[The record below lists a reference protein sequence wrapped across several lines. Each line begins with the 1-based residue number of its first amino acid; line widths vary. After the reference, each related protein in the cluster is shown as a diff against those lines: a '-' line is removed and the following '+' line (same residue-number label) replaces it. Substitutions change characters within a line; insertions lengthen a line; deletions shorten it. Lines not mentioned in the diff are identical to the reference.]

1 MTRHDRGI
9 AGISPCLNSTTTSVI
24 STGMAQTQRWGN
36 STGNGT
42 QITHSWG
49 QDPAESAGDS
59 SAIAPWLDDG
69 ADGGS
74 VMHTT
79 LEPPSPPATKRSF
92 LSSKTSLHTASLRTM
107 QHQPSIGSISLFKS
121 ARASDLAVS
130 DSGSLA
136 PAVPAG
142 YGETGPSAQKKP
154 KSLLSRLKRKA
165 SKANVRPGS
174 AGGEDEP
181 YSVYSQSSLSLAGP
195 STSPSTI
202 LPPSP
207 PANFSITKKS
217 RKTSRARNAQPQQ
230 PAPEFTLDTN
240 LDDMGGIIARPGQQH
255 PPWHEEHTPDN
266 VVGPTGMV
274 GVQSPTAAYF
284 TDPFSGN
291 AFPASPK
298 STGTGST
305 VVPRAMP
312 EPPLQMNGHRPG
324 SPTAGVGPSNGIV
337 RNIPSPTLPRSDWAA
352 PESWAVDG
360 TGPKEEDYSSE
371 SDDALTPSNNTMVGS
386 LPGRSDSIAA
396 SVTTTRMWKPPGSAG
411 SDGGVARIGVPDPSR
426 RGETRLNSAGSMR
439 SYGPGFR
446 GDAGNG
452 PSGLGPGM
460 GARGSE
466 ATVNKNW
473 PTSFHIRVFRTDGTY
488 HMVSCP
494 LQATV
499 AEMQN
504 VLGRKLNLPR
514 ESHRLHLWERN
525 RERALG
531 NHERPALIMRRRLE
545 QAGYDDI
552 DQLET
557 IGGEDLRFLLRFV
570 FRSVDLGGPGIDEE
584 ELSFDTF
591 ERVDL
596 TGRGLQTVPI
606 VLHRHASTITF
617 LNLSKNPLVDL
628 PLDFIQG
635 CDELRELRLSTCS
648 LKRIPASVQHSTS
661 LHWLDLSCNRI
672 VDLENAGLDRIPDL
686 RTIKLQN
693 NRLTGLP
700 SYFAQLNAMRYLNIS
715 NNKLEA
721 VPSVV
726 CSMKS
731 LIDLDMSFNSISVL
745 PEGLGNLVVLE
756 RLVVVGNQI
765 TAFPEEISTLE
776 KLKWVDCR
784 RNAIADLSLVTRLPS
799 LYTLRADHNS
809 FLVLDLPVARS
820 LHTFEASFNSMTR
833 FTLSGSELEPY
844 ALSSLDLSHAK
855 LSSLEEDIFKQLP
868 QLTQLRLDY
877 NKLKT
882 LPSSVGKLASL
893 VALSCTN
900 NDLGGLPESIGALQK
915 LRRLNVRN
923 NNIQRIP
930 VEIWYCEELQE
941 INCSS
946 NLLQVWPDPPVP
958 NGNTSE
964 RKGSGAGLP
973 EGVTANGVAKP
984 IPPLALSLQR
994 LMLADNQLLDDVF
1007 HPLAILRDLRVLNLS
1022 FNQISEM
1029 PSFRLQTFAQLEE
1042 LYLSGNRLTSFP
1054 ADDLERLQKLNVLFL
1069 NANKLQTLPAE
1080 LRKVKKLTSLDV
1092 GSNVLKYN
1100 MANFPFDWN
1109 WDFNRDLRYLN
1120 LSGNKRLVVKPL
1132 DNKMTAP
1139 SSNLRPGDKQE
1150 NGFSVLRDIRVLGLI
1165 DATVMV
1171 PSVPDESDERRVRTS
1186 FSEINGMAY
1195 GISDTLGKVEQL
1207 NTFDLAV
1214 PHFRGRENECLF
1226 GIFGRAAPV
1235 ANSNRLAKYL
1245 HENFSQTLLGF
1256 LKSLK
1261 PDREGTPDAL
1271 RRTFLSLNKTLY
1283 DHLLPPAS
1291 TVRKMSQAS
1300 TTAGT
1305 KTTLDPASLKAS
1317 AAACVVYFVDKMMYV
1332 ANVGSSVA
1340 VISRRGTPYELSR
1353 KHDPFDREETIRIR
1367 AAEGWVSP
1375 KGFVNDEPECDEAR
1389 AFGAYHLLPA
1399 VNARPDV
1406 QSWQLTDLDEFV
1418 IIGNR
1423 GLWDYMDPQT
1433 AVDIVRD
1440 SRARREE
1447 PMISAQTL
1455 RDHAISYGA
1464 EGNTMVMVISVSDK
1478 FTTKAVDTTET
1489 DAMLALKRTVQPRRN
1504 DLVADRTLNRL
1515 DKEIPPPVGQIAL
1528 VFTDIRNSTSLWEKN
1543 PGMSSA
1549 MRTHNSLCRRL
1560 LRLCG
1565 GYEVK
1570 TEGDAFIVSF
1580 QSAPAALLWCFS
1592 VQTGLC
1598 DADWPIE
1605 ILESED
1611 GKEIFGENGEILAR
1625 GLSVRMGIHWGA
1637 PVCEADPITGRMDYF
1652 GPMVNRSA
1660 RIGATAT
1667 GGEIM
1672 ISGDALKE
1680 VNYWLQNNDL
1690 PGEGEGEKPEIVRV
1704 VEQLKMLDPV
1714 VTEVGERRLKGL
1726 EVPELLSSIL
1736 PRSLVGRWKLSQSTN
1751 TPAAASRVQ
1760 FSVEQIRQLGL
1771 LCARLEAL
1779 SSGRVFRD
1787 ISLRRN
1793 PSAPSLSQIEQA
1805 ETTIMYANPALLMPD
1820 IRKDA
1825 SDEDLLTIL
1834 DSLSLRIENA
1844 LGNMQRHQISGFDD
1858 VLNQLGA
1865 AIRLDPSMIMQA
1877 LVMFQGVTG
1886 AQKA

>member
-1 MTRHDRGI
+1 
-9 AGISPCLNSTTTSVI
+9 
-24 STGMAQTQRWGN
+24 MAQTQRWGN
-36 STGNGT
+36 GNGA
-42 QITHSWG
+42 QISHSWG

-59 SAIAPWLDDG
+59 SLIAPWLDDG
-69 ADGGS
+69 PDIGS
-74 VMHTT
+74 ATQAT
-79 LEPPSPPATKRSF
+79 LEPASRMTPSPPATKRSF
-92 LSSKTSLHTASLRTM
+92 LSSKTSLHSASLRTM

-121 ARASDLAVS
+121 ARSSDPAVS
-130 DSGSLA
+130 DFGTLA
-136 PAVPAG
+136 PVVLAG
-142 YGETGPSAQKKP
+142 QGETSPSATKKP

-165 SKANVRPGS
+165 SRANVRPGS
-174 AGGEDEP
+174 SGGDEES
-181 YSVYSQSSLSLAGP
+181 YSAYSQSSLSLAGP
-195 STSPSTI
+195 SNSGSVA

-207 PANFSITKKS
+207 PANFSIQKKN
-217 RKTSRARNAQPQQ
+217 RKTPRARGAQPQ
-230 PAPEFTLDTN
+230 PVAEFTLDTN
-240 LDDMGGIIARPGQQH
+240 LDEMDGIIARPGPQH
-255 PPWHEEHTPDN
+255 PPWHEDGSDGHMN
-266 VVGPTGMV
+266 NIVGPTGMT
-274 GVQSPTAAYF
+274 GVQSPTAAFF
-284 TDPFSGN
+284 TDPFSGS
-291 AFPASPK
+291 AFPTSPR

-305 VVPRAMP
+305 IVARQIA
-312 EPPLQMNGHRPG
+312 EPPLQANGHRPG
-324 SPTAGVGPSNGIV
+324 SPTAGVGPSTGMV

-360 TGPKEEDYSSE
+360 TGPKEDDYSSE
-371 SDDALTPSNNTMVGS
+371 SDDGLAPSTHTVIGAS
-386 LPGRSDSIAA
+386 LPGRSDSVAG
-396 SVTTTRMWKPPGSAG
+396 SVNTTRFWKPPGSAG
-411 SDGGVARIGVPDPSR
+411 SGANRDGALNGGAFGRMAAEVLNGGASARGDR
-426 RGETRLNSAGSMR
+426 RLNSAGSAR
-439 SYGPGFR
+439 SYGPTLGMGF
-446 GDAGNG
+446 GGAGGAPG
-452 PSGLGPGM
+452 PGGLGSAVSIG
-460 GARGSE
+460 GRGGEPIVGKGWSC
-466 ATVNKNW
+466 NM
-473 PTSFHIRVFRTDGTY
+473 RVYRTDGTY
-488 HMVSCP
+488 HVVSCP
-494 LQATV
+494 LQASV
-499 AEMQN
+499 GELQH
-504 VLGRKLNLPR
+504 VLARKLGLPR

-531 NHERPALIMRRRLE
+531 SHEKPALIMRRRLE
-545 QAGYDDI
+545 QAGYDDM

-570 FRSVDLGGPGIDEE
+570 YRSVDLGGPGIDEE

-606 VLHRHASTITF
+606 LLHRHASTITF

-672 VDLENAGLDRIPDL
+672 VDLENAGLDNIPDL

-700 SYFAQLNAMRYLNIS
+700 AYFARLNTMRYLNIS
-715 NNKLEA
+715 NNKLDV
-721 VPSVV
+721 VPPVL
-726 CSMKS
+726 CDMRS
-731 LIDLDMSFNSISVL
+731 LVDLDMSFNSISAL
-745 PEGLGNLVVLE
+745 PEGIGSLTALE

-765 TAFPEEISTLE
+765 TGFPEEISTLA

-784 RNAIADLSLVTRLPS
+784 RNAIGDLSVIARLPN
-799 LYTLRADHNS
+799 LVTLRADHNS
-809 FLVLDLPVARS
+809 FLVLDLSIGRTLNV
-820 LHTFEASFNSMTR
+820 LEASFNSVTR
-833 FTLSGSELEPY
+833 FTLGGSETY

-855 LSSLEEDIFKQLP
+855 LSSLDEAVLGRLT
-868 QLTQLRLDY
+868 QLTNLRLDY
-877 NKLKT
+877 NKFKF
-882 LPSSVGKLASL
+882 LPASL
-893 VALSCTN
+893 GTLTSLQALSCTN
-900 NDLGGLPESIGALQK
+900 NELASLPDSIGALQK
-915 LRRLNVRN
+915 LRTLNVRN
-923 NNIQRIP
+923 NNVKEVP
-930 VEIWYCEELQE
+930 VGIWYCEKLLE

-958 NGNTSE
+958 NGNNGE
-964 RKGSGAGLP
+964 RKGSGAGLS
-973 EGVTANGVAKP
+973 EGTAAAANGAGTATRP
-984 IPPLALSLQR
+984 LPLALSLQR
-994 LMLADNQLLDDVF
+994 LLLADNQLLDDVF
-1007 HPLAILRDLRVLNLS
+1007 HPLAVLRDLRVLNLS

-1054 ADDLERLQKLNVLFL
+1054 ADDLDRLQKLNVLFL

-1132 DNKMTAP
+1132 DNRVGAP
-1139 SSNLRPGDKQE
+1139 VNNMRPSDKQE
-1150 NGFSVLRDIRVLGLI
+1150 NGFAVLRDIRVLGLI
-1165 DATVMV
+1165 DATVTV
-1171 PSVPDESDERRVRTS
+1171 PSVPDESDDRRVRTS

-1195 GISDTLGKVEQL
+1195 GISDSLGKLEQL

-1214 PHFRGRENECLF
+1214 PHFRGRSDECLF

-1261 PDREGTPDAL
+1261 MDRGEGTSDAL

-1283 DHLLPPAS
+1283 DYLLPPTTS
-1291 TVRKMSQAS
+1291 VRKMSQAS
-1300 TTAGT
+1300 TVAAT
-1305 KTTLDPASLKAS
+1305 KTALDPASLKAS

-1332 ANVGSSVA
+1332 ANVGSSLA
-1340 VISRRGTPYELSR
+1340 VISRHGTPHELSR

-1375 KGFVNDEPECDEAR
+1375 KGFVNDELDCDESR
-1389 AFGAYHLLPA
+1389 AFGVYHLLPA

-1478 FTTKAVDTTET
+1478 FTTKAVDPAAET
-1489 DAMLALKRTVQPRRN
+1489 DAMLALKRAAQPRRN

-1515 DKEIPPPVGQIAL
+1515 GKEIPPPVGQIAL

-1549 MRTHNSLCRRL
+1549 MRTHNSLLRRL

-1580 QSAPAALLWCFS
+1580 QSAPSALLWCFN

-1598 DADWPIE
+1598 AADWPIE

-1611 GKEIFGENGEILAR
+1611 GKEIFGEEGEILAR

-1637 PVCEADPITGRMDYF
+1637 PLCEEDPITGRMDYF

-1660 RIGATAT
+1660 RVSATAI

-1672 ISGDALKE
+1672 ISADALKE
-1680 VNYWLQNNDL
+1680 VNAWLQNPEL
-1690 PGEGEGEKPEIVRV
+1690 ASEAEGEKSELGRV

-1736 PRSLVGRWKLSQSTN
+1736 P
-1751 TPAAASRVQ
+1751 
-1760 FSVEQIRQLGL
+1760 
-1771 LCARLEAL
+1771 
-1779 SSGRVFRD
+1779 
-1787 ISLRRN
+1787 
-1793 PSAPSLSQIEQA
+1793 
-1805 ETTIMYANPALLMPD
+1805 
-1820 IRKDA
+1820 
-1825 SDEDLLTIL
+1825 
-1834 DSLSLRIENA
+1834 
-1844 LGNMQRHQISGFDD
+1844 
-1858 VLNQLGA
+1858 
-1865 AIRLDPSMIMQA
+1865 
-1877 LVMFQGVTG
+1877 
-1886 AQKA
+1886 

>member
-1 MTRHDRGI
+1 
-9 AGISPCLNSTTTSVI
+9 
-24 STGMAQTQRWGN
+24 MAQANRWGN
-36 STGNGT
+36 GNSA
-42 QITHSWG
+42 QISHSWG

-59 SAIAPWLDDG
+59 SLIAPWLDDG
-69 ADGGS
+69 PESGPSRQA
-74 VMHTT
+74 T

-92 LSSKTSLHTASLRTM
+92 LSSKTSLHSASLRTM

-121 ARASDLAVS
+121 ARPSEPVISDF
-130 DSGSLA
+130 GTLA
-136 PAVPAG
+136 PPAPMG
-142 YGETGPSAQKKP
+142 HGEVSPSTSKKP
-154 KSLLSRLKRKA
+154 KGILLGLLKRKT
-165 SKANVRPGS
+165 SRANVRPGS
-174 AGGEDEP
+174 AGGDEES
-181 YSVYSQSSLSLAGP
+181 YSTYSQSTLSLAGP
-195 STSPSTI
+195 SNSTPNI

-207 PANFSITKKS
+207 PANSHAPKKKA
-217 RKTSRARNAQPQQ
+217 KTSRARAQPQ
-230 PAPEFTLDTN
+230 PVAEFTLDTN
-240 LDDMGGIIARPGQQH
+240 LDEMDGIIARPGPQY
-255 PPWHEEHTPDN
+255 PPWHDDASDGSHMSN
-266 VVGPTGMV
+266 IVGPTGMT
-274 GVQSPTAAYF
+274 GVQSPTAAFF
-284 TDPFSGN
+284 TDPFSAN
-291 AFPASPK
+291 VFPASPR

-305 VVPRAMP
+305 IIARQIA
-312 EPPLQMNGHRPG
+312 EPPLQANGHRPG
-324 SPTAGVGPSNGIV
+324 SPTAGVGPSSGIV

-371 SDDALTPSNNTMVGS
+371 SDDGLAPSTHTVPSTS
-386 LPGRSDSIAA
+386 LPGRSDSLAGSINTA
-396 SVTTTRMWKPPGSAG
+396 RLWKPPGSAG
-411 SDGGVARIGVPDPSR
+411 SGANRDGALNGGAFNGGAFGRMGADIMSGGAST
-426 RGETRLNSAGSMR
+426 RGDRRLNSAGSMR
-439 SYGPGFR
+439 SYAPTLV
-446 GDAGNG
+446 NG
-452 PSGLGPGM
+452 IGAAM
-460 GARGSE
+460 AARGSE
-466 ATVNKNW
+466 VTVSKG
-473 PTSFHIRVFRTDGTY
+473 PSFNMRVYRTDGTY
-488 HMVSCP
+488 HVVSCP
-494 LQATV
+494 LHALVGELQH
-499 AEMQN
+499 
-504 VLGRKLNLPR
+504 VLSKKLGLPR

-531 NHERPALIMRRRLE
+531 NHEKPALIMRRRLD
-545 QAGYDDI
+545 QAGYDDM

-570 FRSVDLGGPGIDEE
+570 YRSVDLGGPGIDEE

-606 VLHRHASTITF
+606 LLHRHASTITF

-672 VDLENAGLDRIPDL
+672 VDLENAGLDNIPDL

-693 NRLTGLP
+693 NRLTSLP
-700 SYFAQLNAMRYLNIS
+700 SYFAQLNTMRYLNIS
-715 NNKLEA
+715 NNKLDV
-721 VPSVV
+721 VPPVI
-726 CSMKS
+726 CEMRS
-731 LIDLDMSFNSISVL
+731 LVDLDMSFNSIIAL
-745 PEGLGNLVVLE
+745 PDGIGSLTSLE

-765 TAFPEEISTLE
+765 TGFPEEISMLE

-784 RNAIADLSLVTRLPS
+784 RNAIADLAILARVPNLV
-799 LYTLRADHNS
+799 TLRADHNS
-809 FLVLDLPVARS
+809 FLVLDLSIGRT
-820 LHTFEASFNSMTR
+820 LNTLEASFNSVTR
-833 FTLSGSELEPY
+833 FTLGGSDPY
-844 ALSSLDLSHAK
+844 VLTSLDLSHAK
-855 LSSLEEDIFKQLP
+855 LSGLDEAIFDQLP
-868 QLTQLRLDY
+868 QLINLRLDY
-877 NKLKT
+877 NKFKS
-882 LPSSVGKLASL
+882 LPASL
-893 VALSCTN
+893 GSLTLLQHLSCTN
-900 NDLGGLPESIGALQK
+900 NDLASLPDSIGALQK

-923 NNIQRIP
+923 NNVKEVP
-930 VEIWYCEELQE
+930 VGIWYCEELQE

-958 NGNTSE
+958 NESNGE
-964 RKGSGAGLP
+964 RKGSGAGLA
-973 EGVTANGVAKP
+973 EGTTIIGASASNAPVRP
-984 IPPLALSLQR
+984 LPLALSLQR
-994 LMLADNQLLDDVF
+994 LLLADNQLLDDVF
-1007 HPLAILRDLRVLNLS
+1007 HPLAVLRDLRVLNLS

-1132 DNKMTAP
+1132 DNTPGAP
-1139 SSNLRPGDKQE
+1139 VNSLRPSDKQE
-1150 NGFSVLRDIRVLGLI
+1150 NGFAVLRDIRVLGLI
-1165 DATVMV
+1165 DATVIV
-1171 PSVPDESDERRVRTS
+1171 PSVPDESDDRRVRTS

-1195 GISDTLGKVEQL
+1195 GISDSLGKLEQL
-1207 NTFDLAV
+1207 NMFDLVV
-1214 PHFRGRENECLF
+1214 PHFRGSADECLF

-1235 ANSNRLAKYL
+1235 ANSNRLARYL

-1261 PDREGTPDAL
+1261 PDRGETTPDAL

-1283 DHLLPPAS
+1283 DYLLPPTSSA
-1291 TVRKMSQAS
+1291 RKMSQAS
-1300 TTAGT
+1300 TVAAT
-1305 KTTLDPASLKAS
+1305 KTALDPASLKAS

-1332 ANVGSSVA
+1332 ANAGSSLA
-1340 VISRRGTPYELSR
+1340 VVSRHGTPYELSR
-1353 KHDPFDREETIRIR
+1353 KHDPFDRVETTRIR

-1375 KGFVNDEPECDEAR
+1375 KGLVNDEVECDESR
-1389 AFGAYHLLPA
+1389 GFGAYHLLPA

-1423 GLWDYMDPQT
+1423 GLWDFMDPQT

-1478 FTTKAVDTTET
+1478 FTTKAVDTTAET
-1489 DAMLALKRTVQPRRN
+1489 SAILALKRPAQPRQAG
-1504 DLVADRTLNRL
+1504 LVADRTLNRL
-1515 DKEIPPPVGQIAL
+1515 GKEIPPPVGQIAL

-1549 MRTHNSLCRRL
+1549 MRTHNSLLRRL

-1580 QSAPAALLWCFS
+1580 QSAPAALLWCFN
-1592 VQTGLC
+1592 VQIGLC
-1598 DADWPIE
+1598 AADWPIE

-1611 GKEIFGENGEILAR
+1611 GKEMFGEGGELLAR

-1637 PVCEADPITGRMDYF
+1637 PLCEEDPITGRMDYF

-1660 RIGATAT
+1660 RVSATAI

-1672 ISGDALKE
+1672 ISADALKE
-1680 VNYWLQNNDL
+1680 VNAWLRNQELLN
-1690 PGEGEGEKPEIVRV
+1690 EAEGEKSELGRV
-1704 VEQLKMLDPV
+1704 VEQLRMLDPET
-1714 VTEVGERRLKGL
+1714 TEVGERRLKGL
-1726 EVPELLSSIL
+1726 EVPELLTSIL
-1736 PRSLVGRWKLSQSTN
+1736 PRQLAGRWKLSQPSN

-1760 FSVEQIRQLGL
+1760 FNVEQIRQLGT

-1787 ISLRRN
+1787 ITLRRN
-1793 PSAPSLSQIEQA
+1793 PSAPNLNQLEEAVESMV
-1805 ETTIMYANPALLMPD
+1805 MYANPALLMPD

-1825 SDEDLLTIL
+1825 SDEELMTIL

-1844 LGNMQRHQISGFDD
+1844 LGNIQHRQISGYDE
-1858 VLNQLGA
+1858 VLAQLGV
-1865 AIRLDPSMIMQA
+1865 AIRLDPNMLMQA

-1886 AQKA
+1886 AQ